1 MLIALPK
8 GRLLPEIKKL
18 FSKIGIDFDENSRKL
33 IIESSQEGVKIAILR
48 TWDIPKFVNYGIAD
62 LGIVGKDILFET
74 DLENNFYEILDLN
87 IGICRMSLASLD
99 DKLPKNKKIKV
110 ATKYPLFAK
119 DFFSKLSKDIDIV
132 ILKGAI
138 EIAPILGLSDC
149 IVDLVQ
155 TGKTLKENG
164 LKELDLISDI
174 SSRLIVN
181 KSSFKTNNKTIKNF
195 YSSDFLKSNIK
206 FTSIKK

>member
-74 DLENNFYEILDLN
+74 DLENNYYEILDLK

-99 DKLPKNKKIKV
+99 EKLPKNKKIKV

-164 LKELDLISDI
+164 LKELNLISDI

-181 KSSFKTNNKTIKNF
+181 KSSFKTNNKTIKNLLNEF
-195 YSSDFLKSNIK
+195 
-206 FTSIKK
+206 KKEI

>member
-110 ATKYPLFAK
+110 ATKYPSFAK

-181 KSSFKTNNKTIKNF
+181 KSSFKTNNKTIKNLLNEF
-195 YSSDFLKSNIK
+195 
-206 FTSIKK
+206 KKEI

>member
-8 GRLLPEIKKL
+8 GRLLPEVKKL

-33 IIESSQEGVKIAILR
+33 IIESSEENIKIAILR
-48 TWDIPKFVNYGIAD
+48 TWDIPKFVNYGAAD
-62 LGIVGKDILFET
+62 LGVVGKDILFET
-74 DLENNFYEILDLN
+74 DLENNYYEILDLK

-99 DKLPKNKKIKV
+99 SKLPKNKKIKV
-110 ATKYPLFAK
+110 ATKYPSFAK

-164 LKELDLISDI
+164 LKELDLISNI
-174 SSRLIVN
+174 SSKLIVN
-181 KSSFKTNNKTIKNF
+181 KSSFKSNNKTIKNLLEK
-195 YSSDFLKSNIK
+195 LKKEI
-206 FTSIKK
+206 

>member
-18 FSKIGIDFDENSRKL
+18 FSKIEIDFDENSRKL
-33 IIESSQEGVKIAILR
+33 IIESSEENIKLAILR
-48 TWDIPKFVNYGIAD
+48 TWDIPKFVNYGAAD

-74 DLENNFYEILDLN
+74 DLENNYYEILDLK

-99 DKLPKNKKIKV
+99 SKLPKNKKIKV
-110 ATKYPLFAK
+110 ATKYPSFAK

-164 LKELDLISDI
+164 LKELDLISNI
-174 SSRLIVN
+174 SSKLIVN
-181 KSSFKTNNKTIKNF
+181 KSSFKSNNKTIKNLLEK
-195 YSSDFLKSNIK
+195 LKKEI
-206 FTSIKK
+206 

>member
-33 IIESSQEGVKIAILR
+33 IIESSEENIKIAILR
-48 TWDIPKFVNYGIAD
+48 TWDIPKFVNYGAAD
-62 LGIVGKDILFET
+62 LGVVGKDILFET
-74 DLENNFYEILDLN
+74 DLENNYYEILDLK

-99 DKLPKNKKIKV
+99 SKLPKNKKIKV
-110 ATKYPLFAK
+110 ATKYPSFAK

-164 LKELDLISDI
+164 LKELDSISNI
-174 SSRLIVN
+174 SSKLIVN
-181 KSSFKTNNKTIKNF
+181 KSSFKLNNKTIKNLLEK
-195 YSSDFLKSNIK
+195 LKKEI
-206 FTSIKK
+206 

>member
-74 DLENNFYEILDLN
+74 DLENNYYEMLDLN

-99 DKLPKNKKIKV
+99 EKLPKNKKIKV

-181 KSSFKTNNKTIKNF
+181 KSSFKTNNKTIKN
-195 YSSDFLKSNIK
+195 LLNE
-206 FTSIKK
+206 IKKEI

>member
-33 IIESSQEGVKIAILR
+33 IIESSEENIKIAILR
-48 TWDIPKFVNYGIAD
+48 TWDIPKFVNYGVAD
-62 LGIVGKDILFET
+62 LGVVGKDILFET
-74 DLENNFYEILDLN
+74 DLENNYYEILDLK

-99 DKLPKNKKIKV
+99 SKLPKNKKIKV
-110 ATKYPLFAK
+110 ATKYPSFAK

-138 EIAPILGLSDC
+138 EIAPLLGLSDC

-164 LKELDLISDI
+164 LKELDLISNI
-174 SSRLIVN
+174 SSKLIVN
-181 KSSFKTNNKTIKNF
+181 KSSFKSNNKTIKNLLEK
-195 YSSDFLKSNIK
+195 LKKEI
-206 FTSIKK
+206 

>member
-33 IIESSQEGVKIAILR
+33 IIESSEENIKIAILR
-48 TWDIPKFVNYGIAD
+48 TWDIPKFVNYGAAD

-74 DLENNFYEILDLN
+74 DLENNYYEILDLK

-99 DKLPKNKKIKV
+99 SKLPKNKKIKV
-110 ATKYPLFAK
+110 ATKYPSFAK
-119 DFFSKLSKDIDIV
+119 DFFSKRSKDIDIV

-164 LKELDLISDI
+164 LKELDLISNI
-174 SSRLIVN
+174 SSKLIVN
-181 KSSFKTNNKTIKNF
+181 KSSFKSNNKTIKNLLEK
-195 YSSDFLKSNIK
+195 LKKEI
-206 FTSIKK
+206 

>member
-1 MLIALPK
+1 MLIALPR

-33 IIESSQEGVKIAILR
+33 IIESSEENIKIAILR
-48 TWDIPKFVNYGIAD
+48 TWDIPKFVNYGAAD

-74 DLENNFYEILDLN
+74 DLENNYYEILDLK

-99 DKLPKNKKIKV
+99 SKLPKNKKIKV
-110 ATKYPLFAK
+110 ATKYPSFAK

-138 EIAPILGLSDC
+138 EIEPILGLSDC

-164 LKELDLISDI
+164 LKELDLISNI
-174 SSRLIVN
+174 SSKLIVN
-181 KSSFKTNNKTIKNF
+181 KSSFKSNNKTIKN
-195 YSSDFLKSNIK
+195 L
-206 FTSIKK
+206 IKK

>member
-8 GRLLPEIKKL
+8 GRLLPEIKAL

-33 IIESSQEGVKIAILR
+33 IIESSEENIKIAILR
-48 TWDIPKFVNYGIAD
+48 TWDIPKFVNYGAAD
-62 LGIVGKDILFET
+62 LGVVGKDILFET
-74 DLENNFYEILDLN
+74 DLENNYYEILDLK

-99 DKLPKNKKIKV
+99 SKLPKNKKIKV
-110 ATKYPLFAK
+110 ATKYPSFAK
-119 DFFSKLSKDIDIV
+119 DFFSKHSKDIDIV

-164 LKELDLISDI
+164 LKELDLISNI
-174 SSRLIVN
+174 SSKLIVN
-181 KSSFKTNNKTIKNF
+181 KSSFKSNNKTIKTLLEK
-195 YSSDFLKSNIK
+195 LKKEI
-206 FTSIKK
+206 

>member
-33 IIESSQEGVKIAILR
+33 IIESSEENIKIAILR
-48 TWDIPKFVNYGIAD
+48 TWDIPKFVNYGAAD

-74 DLENNFYEILDLN
+74 DLENNYYEILDLK

-99 DKLPKNKKIKV
+99 SKLPKNKKIKV
-110 ATKYPLFAK
+110 ATKYPSFAR
-119 DFFSKLSKDIDIV
+119 DFFSRLSKDIDVV

-164 LKELDLISDI
+164 LKELDLISNI
-174 SSRLIVN
+174 SSKLIVN
-181 KSSFKTNNKTIKNF
+181 KSSFKSNNKTIKNLLEK
-195 YSSDFLKSNIK
+195 LKKEI
-206 FTSIKK
+206 

>member
-18 FSKIGIDFDENSRKL
+18 FFKIGIDFDENSRKL
-33 IIESSQEGVKIAILR
+33 IIESSEENIKIAILR
-48 TWDIPKFVNYGIAD
+48 TWDIPKFVNYGAAD
-62 LGIVGKDILFET
+62 LGVVGKDILFET
-74 DLENNFYEILDLN
+74 DLENNYYEILDLK

-99 DKLPKNKKIKV
+99 SKLPKNKKIKV
-110 ATKYPLFAK
+110 ATKYPSFAK

-164 LKELDLISDI
+164 LKELDLISNI
-174 SSRLIVN
+174 SSKLIVN
-181 KSSFKTNNKTIKNF
+181 KSSFKSNNKTIKNLLEK
-195 YSSDFLKSNIK
+195 LKKEI
-206 FTSIKK
+206 

>member
-33 IIESSQEGVKIAILR
+33 IIESSQEGLKIAILR

-181 KSSFKTNNKTIKNF
+181 KSSFKTNNKTIKNLLNEF
-195 YSSDFLKSNIK
+195 
-206 FTSIKK
+206 KKEI

>member
-33 IIESSQEGVKIAILR
+33 IIESSEENIKIAILR
-48 TWDIPKFVNYGIAD
+48 TWDIPKFVNYGAAD
-62 LGIVGKDILFET
+62 LGIVGKDILFEM
-74 DLENNFYEILDLN
+74 DLENNYYEILDLK

-99 DKLPKNKKIKV
+99 SKLPKNKKIKV
-110 ATKYPLFAK
+110 ATKYPSFAK

-164 LKELDLISDI
+164 LKELDLISNI
-174 SSRLIVN
+174 SSKLIVN
-181 KSSFKTNNKTIKNF
+181 KSSFKSNNKAIKNLLEK
-195 YSSDFLKSNIK
+195 LKKEI
-206 FTSIKK
+206 

>member
-33 IIESSQEGVKIAILR
+33 IIESSQEGVRIAILR

-110 ATKYPLFAK
+110 ATKYPSFAK

-181 KSSFKTNNKTIKNF
+181 KSSFKTNNKTIKNLLNEF
-195 YSSDFLKSNIK
+195 
-206 FTSIKK
+206 KKEI

>member
-74 DLENNFYEILDLN
+74 DLENNYYEILDLN

-164 LKELDLISDI
+164 LKELDLISNI

-181 KSSFKTNNKTIKNF
+181 KSSFKTNNKTIKNLLN
-195 YSSDFLKSNIK
+195 D
-206 FTSIKK
+206 IKKEI

>member
-181 KSSFKTNNKTIKNF
+181 KSSFKTNNKTIKNLLNEF
-195 YSSDFLKSNIK
+195 
-206 FTSIKK
+206 KKQI

>member
-74 DLENNFYEILDLN
+74 DLENNFYEVLDLN

-181 KSSFKTNNKTIKNF
+181 KSSFKTNNKTIKNLLNEF
-195 YSSDFLKSNIK
+195 
-206 FTSIKK
+206 KKEI

>member
-33 IIESSQEGVKIAILR
+33 IIESSQEGLKIAILR

-74 DLENNFYEILDLN
+74 DLENNYYEILDLN
-87 IGICRMSLASLD
+87 IGICRMCLASLD
-99 DKLPKNKKIKV
+99 EKLPKNKKIKV
-110 ATKYPLFAK
+110 ATKYPLYAK

-181 KSSFKTNNKTIKNF
+181 KSSFKTNNKTIKNLLN
-195 YSSDFLKSNIK
+195 D
-206 FTSIKK
+206 IKKEI

>member
-8 GRLLPEIKKL
+8 GRLLPEFKKL

-33 IIESSQEGVKIAILR
+33 IIESSEENIKIAILR
-48 TWDIPKFVNYGIAD
+48 TWDIPKFVNYGAAD

-74 DLENNFYEILDLN
+74 DLENNYYEILDLK

-99 DKLPKNKKIKV
+99 SKLPKNKKIKV
-110 ATKYPLFAK
+110 ATKYPSFAK

-164 LKELDLISDI
+164 LKELDLISNI
-174 SSRLIVN
+174 SSKLIVN
-181 KSSFKTNNKTIKNF
+181 KSSFKSNNKTIKNLLEK
-195 YSSDFLKSNIK
+195 LKKEI
-206 FTSIKK
+206 

>member
-33 IIESSQEGVKIAILR
+33 IIESSEENIKIAILR
-48 TWDIPKFVNYGIAD
+48 TWDIPKFVNYGAAD

-74 DLENNFYEILDLN
+74 DLENNYYEILDLK

-99 DKLPKNKKIKV
+99 SKLPKNKKIKV
-110 ATKYPLFAK
+110 ATKYPSFAK
-119 DFFSKLSKDIDIV
+119 DFFSRLSKDIDVV

-164 LKELDLISDI
+164 LKELDLISNI
-174 SSRLIVN
+174 SSKLIVN
-181 KSSFKTNNKTIKNF
+181 KSSFKSNNKTIKNLLEK
-195 YSSDFLKSNIK
+195 LKKEI
-206 FTSIKK
+206 

>member
-87 IGICRMSLASLD
+87 IGICRMSLASLE

-181 KSSFKTNNKTIKNF
+181 KSSFKTNNKTIKNLLN
-195 YSSDFLKSNIK
+195 D
-206 FTSIKK
+206 IKKEI

>member
-18 FSKIGIDFDENSRKL
+18 FSKVGIEFDSDSRKL
-33 IIESSQEGVKIAILR
+33 IIDTSVKEFKVAILR
-48 TWDIPKFVNYGIAD
+48 TWDIPKFVNYGAAD
-62 LGIVGKDILFET
+62 IGIVGKDIL
-74 DLENNFYEILDLN
+74 YEINLDNNYYEVLDLKL
-87 IGICRMSLASLD
+87 GLCRMSLASLED
-99 DKLPKNKKIKV
+99 QLPANKKLKV
-110 ATKYPLFAK
+110 ASKYPN
-119 DFFSKLSKDIDIV
+119 FSKKYFSSISRDMDLL

-164 LKELDLISDI
+164 LKELEEISQI

-181 KSSFKTNNKTIKNF
+181 KSSFKSKNN
-195 YSSDFLKSNIK
+195 
-206 FTSIKK
+206 SIGNLISLLEEEI

>member
-1 MLIALPK
+1 MLIALPR

-33 IIESSQEGVKIAILR
+33 IIESSEENIKIAILR
-48 TWDIPKFVNYGIAD
+48 TWDIPKFVNYGAAD

-74 DLENNFYEILDLN
+74 DLENNYYEILDLK

-99 DKLPKNKKIKV
+99 SKLPKNKKIKV
-110 ATKYPLFAK
+110 ATKYPSFAK

-164 LKELDLISDI
+164 LKELDLISNI
-174 SSRLIVN
+174 SSKLIVN
-181 KSSFKTNNKTIKNF
+181 KSSFKSNNETIKNLLEK
-195 YSSDFLKSNIK
+195 LKKEI
-206 FTSIKK
+206 

>member
-74 DLENNFYEILDLN
+74 DLENNFYEIFL
-87 IGICRMSLASLD
+87 
-99 DKLPKNKKIKV
+99 
-110 ATKYPLFAK
+110 
-119 DFFSKLSKDIDIV
+119 
-132 ILKGAI
+132 
-138 EIAPILGLSDC
+138 
-149 IVDLVQ
+149 
-155 TGKTLKENG
+155 
-164 LKELDLISDI
+164 
-174 SSRLIVN
+174 RL
-181 KSSFKTNNKTIKNF
+181 
-195 YSSDFLKSNIK
+195 
-206 FTSIKK
+206 

>member
-181 KSSFKTNNKTIKNF
+181 KSSFKTNNKTIKN
-195 YSSDFLKSNIK
+195 LLNE
-206 FTSIKK
+206 IKKEI

>member
-33 IIESSQEGVKIAILR
+33 IIESSQEGLKIAILR

-74 DLENNFYEILDLN
+74 DLENNYYEILDLN

-181 KSSFKTNNKTIKNF
+181 KSSFKTNNKTIKN
-195 YSSDFLKSNIK
+195 LLNE
-206 FTSIKK
+206 IKKEI

>member
-33 IIESSQEGVKIAILR
+33 IIESSQEGVRIAILR

-181 KSSFKTNNKTIKNF
+181 KSSFKTNNKTIKN
-195 YSSDFLKSNIK
+195 LLNE
-206 FTSIKK
+206 IKKEI

>member
-33 IIESSQEGVKIAILR
+33 IIESSQEDVKIAILR

-181 KSSFKTNNKTIKNF
+181 KSSFKTNNKTIKNLLNEF
-195 YSSDFLKSNIK
+195 
-206 FTSIKK
+206 KKEI

>member
-33 IIESSQEGVKIAILR
+33 IIESSQEGVRIAILR

-181 KSSFKTNNKTIKNF
+181 KSSFKTNNKTIKNLLNEF
-195 YSSDFLKSNIK
+195 
-206 FTSIKK
+206 KKEI

>member
-18 FSKIGIDFDENSRKL
+18 FSKIEIDFDENSRKL
-33 IIESSQEGVKIAILR
+33 IIESSEENVKIAILR
-48 TWDIPKFVNYGIAD
+48 TWDIPKFVNYGAAD
-62 LGIVGKDILFET
+62 LGVVGKDILFET
-74 DLENNFYEILDLN
+74 DLENNYYEILDLK

-99 DKLPKNKKIKV
+99 SKLPKNKKIKV
-110 ATKYPLFAK
+110 ATKYPSFAK
-119 DFFSKLSKDIDIV
+119 DFFSKHSKDIDIV

-164 LKELDLISDI
+164 LKELDLISNI
-174 SSRLIVN
+174 SSKLIVN
-181 KSSFKTNNKTIKNF
+181 KSSFKSNNKTIKTLLEK
-195 YSSDFLKSNIK
+195 LKKEI
-206 FTSIKK
+206 

>member
-8 GRLLPEIKKL
+8 GRLLPEIKDI
-18 FSKIGIDFDENSRKL
+18 FSKIGIEFNENSRKL
-33 IIESSQEGVKIAILR
+33 IIETSQENIKVAILR
-48 TWDIPKFVNYGIAD
+48 TWDIPKFVNYGAAD
-62 LGIVGKDILFET
+62 LGVVGKDILFET
-74 DLENNFYEILDLN
+74 DLENNYYEILDLK

-99 DKLPKNKKIKV
+99 SKLPKNKKIKV
-110 ATKYPLFAK
+110 ATKYPSFAK

-164 LKELDLISDI
+164 LKELDLISNI
-174 SSRLIVN
+174 SSKLIVN
-181 KSSFKTNNKTIKNF
+181 KSSFKSNNKTIKNLLEK
-195 YSSDFLKSNIK
+195 LKKEI
-206 FTSIKK
+206 

>member
-74 DLENNFYEILDLN
+74 DLENNYYEMLDLN

-164 LKELDLISDI
+164 LKELNLISDI

-181 KSSFKTNNKTIKNF
+181 KSSFKTNNKTIKNLLNEF
-195 YSSDFLKSNIK
+195 
-206 FTSIKK
+206 KKEI